1 MAKAY
6 NSLVH
11 LGGHLLAGV
20 DVETTGTRA
29 GYHEIIQIGIQP
41 LNSDLRP
48 MDDVRPFYMNM
59 APKHPERAE
68 REATVVHG
76 LDLYEL
82 QDTALS
88 AEKVADLLDEWWT
101 GLDLPFRKTLSP
113 LAHNWAFECG
123 HLKAWLGEAC
133 AHQFFH
139 SFARD
144 SMLYAAALND
154 RAAFMGEKQPFNN
167 LRLGSLCKKF
177 GIVNE
182 NPHDALAD
190 ARAEG
195 ELYRALL
202 LFNI

>member
-6 NSLVH
+6 KSLVN
-11 LGGHLLAGV
+11 LSGNLLAGV
-20 DVETTGTRA
+20 DVETTGRRA
-29 GYHEIIQIGIQP
+29 GYHEVIQIGIQP
-41 LNSDLRP
+41 FNSDLRP
-48 MDDVRPFYMNM
+48 MEDVRPFYMDI

-101 GLDLPFRKTLSP
+101 GLDLPFRKTLVP
-113 LAHNWAFECG
+113 LAHNYPFESA
-123 HLKAWLGEAC
+123 HLKAWLGEEC
-133 AHQFFH
+133 FNQFFH
-139 SFARD
+139 SHARD

-154 RAAFMGEKQPFNN
+154 RAAFMGEKQPFYS
-167 LRLGSLCKKF
+167 LSLGSLCKKF

-202 LFNI
+202 LFNV